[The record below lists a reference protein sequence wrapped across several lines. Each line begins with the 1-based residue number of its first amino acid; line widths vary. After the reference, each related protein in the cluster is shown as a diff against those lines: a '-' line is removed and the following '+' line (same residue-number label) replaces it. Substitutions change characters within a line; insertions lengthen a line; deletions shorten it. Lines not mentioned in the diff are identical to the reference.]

1 MQSWSSRIPGGA
13 ALADEESLKAANSP
27 WRSLWLSPGDTIARI
42 VAENPH
48 RHVLALAAVSGALA
62 ALYLLDPET
71 LGAPLDALPHIS
83 GAVIHS
89 LASLAGALLG
99 VANLYVSGFLLNA
112 VARFF
117 KGAGS
122 TVTTRAALAWGSA
135 PSALGSAVALGFE
148 AFGARSA
155 GSSDALSF
163 LGSTALFSL
172 ELWGW
177 VATVAMLARVQ
188 RLSWPRALFALFLV
202 EIAAAGLIVLTV
214 RTFVFQPFN
223 TPSRSMEPTLLQG
236 DYFFASKFAYGYS
249 RFSLPLALPL
259 FSGRLF
265 AAEPKR
271 GDVVVFALPREPQ
284 TVYVKRIIGLPGDRV
299 QLVGGRLY
307 INGEVVLRKALTVA
321 TAEGDVPTYEET
333 LPGGVTHLIEEEYGD
348 AAVLDNTEVF
358 NVPAGSYFVLGDNRD
373 NSIDSRVSPEKK
385 GIGYVP
391 FENLIGRAAWIFF
404 SLSPENEGEGKSVR
418 SERVGRS
425 LR

>member
-1 MQSWSSRIPGGA
+1 MQQDLWKASR
-13 ALADEESLKAANSP
+13 SP

-42 VAENPH
+42 AAENPR
-48 RHVLALAAVSGALA
+48 RHVLALATVSGALE

-71 LGAPLDALPHIS
+71 LGAPLAALFHTS
-83 GAVIHS
+83 GAAIHA
-89 LASLAGALLG
+89 LAALVGGLTG

-112 VARFF
+112 AAHFF
-117 KGAGS
+117 KGSGS
-122 TVTTRAALAWGSA
+122 PLTTRAALAWGSA
-135 PSALGSAVALGFE
+135 PSALGSAVALLLE

-155 GSSDALSF
+155 SSSDALSF
-163 LGSTALFSL
+163 LGSTALLSF

-202 EIAAAGLIVLTV
+202 EIAVAGLVALTV

-249 RFSLPLALPL
+249 RFSLPLAPSL

-271 GDVVVFALPREPQ
+271 GDVVVFALPRDPQ

-299 QLVGGRLY
+299 QLVSGRLY
-307 INGEVVLRKALTVA
+307 INGEVVPRKALTVA

-333 LPGGVTHLIEEEYGD
+333 LPGGVAHLIEEEYGD
-348 AAVLDNTEVF
+348 AAVLDNTDVF
-358 NVPAGSYFVLGDNRD
+358 EVPADSYFVLGDNRD
-373 NSIDSRVSPEKK
+373 NSLDSRVSPEKK

-391 FENLIGRAAWIFF
+391 SENLIGRAAWIFF
-404 SLSPENEGEGKSVR
+404 SLSPPEEGRGKSVR
-418 SERVGRS
+418 SERVGKT

>member
-1 MQSWSSRIPGGA
+1 M
-13 ALADEESLKAANSP
+13 
-27 WRSLWLSPGDTIARI
+27 
-42 VAENPH
+42 
-48 RHVLALAAVSGALA
+48 
-62 ALYLLDPET
+62 
-71 LGAPLDALPHIS
+71 
-83 GAVIHS
+83 
-89 LASLAGALLG
+89 G

-122 TVTTRAALAWGSA
+122 PLTTRAALAWGSA
-135 PSALGSAVALGFE
+135 PSVLGSAVALLFE

-155 GSSDALSF
+155 GNGDALSF
-163 LGSTALFSL
+163 LGSTALLSF

-177 VATVAMLARVQ
+177 IATVAMVARVQ

-202 EIAAAGLIVLTV
+202 EIAAAALVALTV

-236 DYFFASKFAYGYS
+236 DYFFANKFAYGYS
-249 RFSLPLALPL
+249 RFSLPFAPRL
-259 FSGRLF
+259 FAGRLF

-271 GDVVVFALPREPQ
+271 GDVVVFALPRDPQ

-299 QLVGGRLY
+299 QLVAGRLY
-307 INGEVVLRKALTVA
+307 INGEVVPRKALTVA

-333 LPGGVTHLIEEEYGD
+333 LPGGVAHLIEEEYGD

-358 NVPAGSYFVLGDNRD
+358 EVPAGSYFVLGDNRD
-373 NSIDSRVSPEKK
+373 NSLDSRVSPEKK

-404 SLSPENEGEGKSVR
+404 SLSPRKRERERASAARESGEPALRLAPQPAVSSCSRTVIALPCHTKSSKRQASTNMTGSIR
-418 SERVGRS
+418 SRTNIAKGRRQSRVHLQTRAS
-425 LR
+425 

>member
-1 MQSWSSRIPGGA
+1 MA
-13 ALADEESLKAANSP
+13 EEESFKASISP
-27 WRSLWLSPGDTIARI
+27 WRSLWLSPGDTIARV
-42 VAENPH
+42 VAENPR
-48 RHVLALAAVSGALA
+48 RHVLALAAISGALE

-71 LGAPLDALPHIS
+71 LGAPIAALTHIS
-83 GAVIHS
+83 GAAIYA
-89 LASLAGALLG
+89 LAALAGALLG
-99 VANLYVSGFLLNA
+99 VVNLYISGFLLNA
-112 VARFF
+112 IARFF

-122 TVTTRAALAWGSA
+122 PLTTRAALAWGSA
-135 PSALGSAVALGFE
+135 PSALGSAVALLLVAFGAV
-148 AFGARSA
+148 AFGARGA
-155 GSSDALSF
+155 GNGDALSF
-163 LGSTALFSL
+163 VGSTALLFF
-172 ELWGW
+172 EFWGW
-177 VATVAMLARVQ
+177 VATVAMIARVQ
-188 RLSWPRALFALFLV
+188 RLSWPRAFLALFLV
-202 EIAAAGLIVLTV
+202 EIAAAGLIALTV

-236 DYFFASKFAYGYS
+236 DYFFANKFAYGYS

-284 TVYVKRIIGLPGDRV
+284 TVYVKRIVGLPGDRV
-299 QLVGGRLY
+299 QLIAGRLY
-307 INGEVVLRKALTVA
+307 LNGEVVPRKALTVA

-358 NVPAGSYFVLGDNRD
+358 EAPAGSYFVLGDNRD
-373 NSIDSRVSPEKK
+373 NSIDSRVPPEKK

-404 SLSPENEGEGKSVR
+404 SLQSDEDGKGKSIR
-418 SERVGRS
+418 SERIGQA